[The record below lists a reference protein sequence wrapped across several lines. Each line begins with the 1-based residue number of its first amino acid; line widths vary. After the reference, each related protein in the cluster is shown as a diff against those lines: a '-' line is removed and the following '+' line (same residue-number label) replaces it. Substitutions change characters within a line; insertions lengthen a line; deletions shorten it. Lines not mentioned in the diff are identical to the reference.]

1 MSMLD
6 DLYLPDKKRLTTQL
20 VGRPGSGKSYFINKT
35 LEAFLKQNQDENL
48 RVLYICPK
56 HEYTYPKVRPTSL
69 FQLQK
74 SLRKERLTILY
85 PDPTFFD
92 AETDAAVDMVFSLRE
107 ANDENFKGIIIIDD
121 AQIILDSRKAA
132 SASMKRL
139 VLTGRSKGIRAVL
152 VAHSPVVNK
161 LLEGSTEHLITFSL
175 PYANIYGD
183 AKRRFGVDLEPIQ
196 EQIAQTPYS
205 FAWFDL
211 VKGTTRL
218 MSPIE

>member
-1 MSMLD
+1 MLD
-6 DLYLPDKKRLTTQL
+6 DLYLPDQKRLTTTL
-20 VGRPGSGKSYFINKT
+20 WGRAGSGKSYFIKKT
-35 LEAFLKQNQDENL
+35 ISAILRHNDDENL

-56 HEYTYPKVRPTSL
+56 QEFTYPKVRPTTL

-92 AETDAAVDMVFSLRE
+92 AETDAAVDLMFALRE

-121 AQIILDSRKAA
+121 AQLILDSRKAA
-132 SASMKRL
+132 SSSMKRL

-161 LLEGSTEHLITFSL
+161 LMEGSTEHLLMFNM
-175 PYANIYGD
+175 PYVNAYGD
-183 AKRRFGVDLEPIQ
+183 AKKRFGIDLEPLQ
-196 EQIAQTPYS
+196 EQIAQTEYS
-205 FAWFDL
+205 FAWVDL

-218 MSPIE
+218 MNPIE

>member
-1 MSMLD
+1 MLD
-6 DLYLPDKKRLTTQL
+6 DLYLPDQKRLTTTL
-20 VGRPGSGKSYFINKT
+20 WGRAGSGKSYFIKKPIS
-35 LEAFLKQNQDENL
+35 AFLRHNDDENL

-56 HEYTYPKVRPTSL
+56 QEFTYPKVRPTTL

-92 AETDAAVDMVFSLRE
+92 AETDAAVDLMFALRE

-121 AQIILDSRKAA
+121 AQLILDSRKAA
-132 SASMKRL
+132 SSSMKRL

-161 LLEGSTEHLITFSL
+161 LMEGSTEHLLMFNM
-175 PYANIYGD
+175 PYVNAYGD
-183 AKRRFGVDLEPIQ
+183 AKKRFGIDLEPLQ
-196 EQIAQTPYS
+196 EQIAQTEYS
-205 FAWFDL
+205 FAWVDL

-218 MSPIE
+218 MNPIE

>member
-1 MSMLD
+1 MLD
-6 DLYLPDKKRLTTQL
+6 DLYLPDQKRLTTTL
-20 VGRPGSGKSYFINKT
+20 WGRAGSGKSYFIKKT
-35 LEAFLKQNQDENL
+35 ISAFLRHNDDENL

-56 HEYTYPKVRPTSL
+56 QEFTYPKVRPTTL

-92 AETDAAVDMVFSLRE
+92 AETDAAVDLMFALRE
-107 ANDENFKGIIIIDD
+107 ANDENFKGIMIIDD
-121 AQIILDSRKAA
+121 AQLILDSRKAA
-132 SASMKRL
+132 SSSMKRL

-161 LLEGSTEHLITFSL
+161 LMEGSTEHLLMFNM
-175 PYANIYGD
+175 PYVNAYGD
-183 AKRRFGVDLEPIQ
+183 AKKRFGIDLEPLQ
-196 EQIAQTPYS
+196 EQIAQTEYS
-205 FAWFDL
+205 FAWVDL

-218 MSPIE
+218 MNPIE

>member
-1 MSMLD
+1 MLD
-6 DLYLPDKKRLTTQL
+6 DLYLPDQKRLTTTL
-20 VGRPGSGKSYFINKT
+20 WGRAGSGKSYFIKKT
-35 LEAFLKQNQDENL
+35 LDAFLKQNDDENL

-56 HEYTYPKVRPTSL
+56 QEFTYPKVRPTTL

-92 AETDAAVDMVFSLRE
+92 AEADAAVDLMFGLRE

-121 AQIILDSRKAA
+121 AQLILDSRKAA
-132 SASMKRL
+132 SPSMKRL

-161 LLEGSTEHLITFSL
+161 LMEGSTEHLLMFNM
-175 PYANIYGD
+175 PYVNAYGD
-183 AKRRFGVDLEPIQ
+183 AKKRFGIALDPLQ
-196 EQIAQTPYS
+196 EQIAQTEYS
-205 FAWFDL
+205 FAWVDL

-218 MSPIE
+218 MNPIE